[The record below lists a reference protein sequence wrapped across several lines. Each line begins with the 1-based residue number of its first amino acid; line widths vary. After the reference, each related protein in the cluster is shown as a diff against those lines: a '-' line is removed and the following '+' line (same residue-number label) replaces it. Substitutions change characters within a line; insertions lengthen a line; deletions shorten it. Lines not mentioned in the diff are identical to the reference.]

1 MSDKENNIKEKFRQ
15 ALISTSK
22 VISDDY
28 RSNIKNFDK
37 NLSSKNTN
45 FFEIDNLS
53 SKNDFLKLRA
63 KADTAALKKRF
74 SNNKIF
80 NKNLP
85 NKTSCKSLYSIAEK
99 IRYELLGGKMLK
111 GVKKNL
117 SENYY
122 QKIYLKR
129 KDQ

>member
-15 ALISTSK
+15 ALISTSR

-53 SKNDFLKLRA
+53 SKSDFLKLRA
-63 KADTAALKKRF
+63 AADTAALKKDF
-74 SNNKIF
+74 QTMK
-80 NKNLP
+80 
-85 NKTSCKSLYSIAEK
+85 YSI
-99 IRYELLGGKMLK
+99 
-111 GVKKNL
+111 
-117 SENYY
+117 
-122 QKIYLKR
+122 KIYLTKLLVNHFIV
-129 KDQ
+129 